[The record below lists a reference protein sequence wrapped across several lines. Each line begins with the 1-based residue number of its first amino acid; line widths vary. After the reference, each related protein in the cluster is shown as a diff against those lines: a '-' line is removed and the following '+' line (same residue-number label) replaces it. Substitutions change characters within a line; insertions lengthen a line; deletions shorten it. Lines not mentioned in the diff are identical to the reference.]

1 MSSTQSATSIRSTV
15 TEFNTG
21 FNEAVGPALAEVFA
35 LEQQDLVTAGLPAT
49 VVSPGDTLP
58 EATLLRA
65 DGTTVSLSDELAG
78 SPAVL
83 VFYRGAWCPY
93 CNITLKHYNEN
104 LAPVLAV
111 RGVRLIAISPQTPAG
126 TEAAILKDDLSFSV
140 LSDPGNAL
148 ASTFGIVTAPS
159 AGAQD
164 AHGQLGFAVAD
175 SNADATA
182 AIPFPTVLVIGA
194 DGVVTFADVHVDY
207 TSRTEVPVILEAV
220 EAL

>member
-1 MSSTQSATSIRSTV
+1 MSS
-15 TEFNTG
+15 
-21 FNEAVGPALAEVFA
+21 
-35 LEQQDLVTAGLPAT
+35 GLPTA
-49 VVSPGDTLP
+49 VVSAGDALP
-58 EATLLRA
+58 DAALVRA

-104 LAPVLAV
+104 LAPALAEK
-111 RGVRLIAISPQTPAG
+111 GVRLVAISPQTPEG
-126 TEAAILKDDLSFSV
+126 TEAAILKDDLSFTV

-148 ASTFGIVTAPS
+148 ASRFGIVTAPS
-159 AGAQD
+159 AEAQD

-182 AIPFPTVLVIGA
+182 AIPFPTVLVISA
-194 DGVVTFADVHVDY
+194 DGLVTFADIHVDY

-220 EAL
+220 DAL